1 MESSVGRYHQGVAEL
16 TNPNM
21 AALAVFLVV
30 VVAARMTVLAQDT
43 RSGCPQPPPGS
54 LASQMAKSNPTLL
67 CGSDLGQPN
76 DNYVGPNNFWDND
89 AVSHGFKS
97 ALDEACALWR
107 QCGPNC
113 LLTGVVSI
121 GGIEVNLS
129 RACR

>member
-1 MESSVGRYHQGVAEL
+1 
-16 TNPNM
+16 
-21 AALAVFLVV
+21 
-30 VVAARMTVLAQDT
+30 
-43 RSGCPQPPPGS
+43 
-54 LASQMAKSNPTLL
+54 MAKSNPTLL